1 MSSPRRAVAFP
12 AGLSPSLATAS
23 GVIALTVVAVDQ
35 ATKALVR
42 WVLPLCSPTGCNGV
56 HAGPFVFVN
65 RTNPGAAFGIG
76 AASTACVLLAATS
89 CLLIPPLGARLSA
102 AGANRGTVAL
112 PGAALDLGPPAL
124 GAVAPRGRRGRQPHR
139 PYRPRRQSRG
149 LHQPGAGTAAD
160 RGVQPGG
167 RRGHGGNGDDHRTAG
182 EESDRARS
190 RSNLPDDGVTPSSE
204 AMLMLLVSCPALVQD
219 GQVGLRR

>member
-1 MSSPRRAVAFP
+1 MPSHRRAVAFP

-42 WVLPLCSPTGCNGV
+42 WVLPLCSPSACNGV

-112 PGAALDLGPPAL
+112 TLGL
-124 GAVAPRGRRGRQPHR
+124 LTGGAVGN
-139 PYRPRRQSRG
+139 
-149 LHQPGAGTAAD
+149 LAD
-160 RGVQPGG
+160 RIVFGAVTDFLIPGG
-167 RRGHGGNGDDHRTAG
+167 HVVLNLADVAVMAG
-182 EESDRARS
+182 M
-190 RSNLPDDGVTPSSE
+190 
-204 AMLMLLVSCPALVQD
+204 AMTIGLLVRNRSGLAPA
-219 GQVGLRR
+219 RISRTTA